1 MLQRPILPRQII
13 AYSKAMNDGPRA
25 QATYAKVSRV
35 PSTRSMYSFSSRWSI
50 ACCGSTEIS
59 SEYGVRTRWTYL
71 LDVWNFGR
79 EPLGD
84 LLDNLLDEL
93 LVLHGLPR
101 LHDTAERAFALSCR
115 IKDMKIIW
123 NVPNNRRLDDVF
135 TVLVNRLQDIR
146 RLRLLLRL
154 ERRVEVDTDLLG
166 LEVCG

>member
-13 AYSKAMNDGPRA
+13 AYTKAMNDGPRA

-50 ACCGSTEIS
+50 ACYGSTEIS
-59 SEYGVRTRWTYL
+59 SEYGVGTRRTYL

-101 LHDTAERAFALSCR
+101 LHDT
-115 IKDMKIIW
+115 
-123 NVPNNRRLDDVF
+123 VV
-135 TVLVNRLQDIR
+135 VHVN
-146 RLRLLLRL
+146 
-154 ERRVEVDTDLLG
+154 E
-166 LEVCG
+166 